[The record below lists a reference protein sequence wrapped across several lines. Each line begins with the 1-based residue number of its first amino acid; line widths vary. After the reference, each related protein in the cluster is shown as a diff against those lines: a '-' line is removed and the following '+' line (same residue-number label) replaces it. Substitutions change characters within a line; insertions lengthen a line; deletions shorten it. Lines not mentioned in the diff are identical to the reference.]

1 MDEDFTYHQNPDGT
15 SGYYQDA
22 TDQESLPSQNPWYLG
37 HSTSAGL
44 YGGTPGSTSGYQY
57 FPGSVQT
64 PYAWQSAPEQY
75 LNPDTS
81 SNTLLTESSIGLN
94 ALDLVRWE
102 DMDKPS
108 QERLL
113 KWYSSKG
120 IDKGDEHDFNLRTA
134 LKETLKREQQN
145 VRLLDQ
151 NIHVRYCGESMKRG
165 EVCQAVLVLPTEKRK
180 SLTAE
185 TLQCR
190 RCLHRERLALDRHS
204 ELPRSVPSNILGKP
218 QAMLDQGDRK
228 LTSEEKCVKPKIK
241 KLRRARER
249 LHHGQVKLWERH
261 YDCYR

>member
-1 MDEDFTYHQNPDGT
+1 VPYTSLCVSPNQLTLIAMDGNFSYHQNFDGT

-22 TDQESLPSQNPWYLG
+22 TNQESLPSQNSWYLEQ
-37 HSTSAGL
+37 STSAGL
-44 YGGTPGSTSGYQY
+44 YGTTGCTSGYQY
-57 FPGSVQT
+57 FPGSAQT
-64 PYAWQSAPEQY
+64 PYGWQSVPEQY
-75 LNPDTS
+75 LHPDTS
-81 SNTLLTESSIGLN
+81 PNTLLTESSIGHN
-94 ALDLVRWE
+94 AMDLVRWE

-108 QERLL
+108 QDRLL

-180 SLTAE
+180 NLTAE

-190 RCLHRERLALDRHS
+190 RCLHRKSMTKTRLREA
-204 ELPRSVPSNILGKP
+204 
-218 QAMLDQGDRK
+218 QRK
-228 LTSEEKCVKPKIK
+228 ADAGET
-241 KLRRARER
+241 
-249 LHHGQVKLWERH
+249 G
-261 YDCYR
+261 